1 MDLSV
6 KTKPE
11 EEKRERQDWLLVLLI
26 LLIGFMC
33 VLGAGQ
39 RALFASPNW
48 TMNANM
54 GSGIDPNKDF
64 LTKPVDVFEPIDA
77 NILTQPAWVRVF
89 LTPGAQF
96 VTGTAPV
103 GPVANNVPTQ
113 GQGTGT
119 AIPTTLINTLPPGTN
134 TTVPTNTFVWL
145 PVTPKPGNTS
155 VPATNTSHP
164 SAPDA
169 DLRIQM
175 NSATSSYTPG
185 DAVIYTVT
193 ITNAGPDAI
202 TNAVIT
208 DVIPPAAQVS
218 SWDWVCGPVGGGAS
232 GCNGVAGSNAT
243 FTDTVNLPSGG
254 SIEYTVTIHTAATA
268 TGDLYNRAT
277 ISATGYDE
285 TASGDNEADWTHTLL
300 QEADLGITNIDGV
313 STYAPGQTLNYT
325 LTVTNYGPAAVTGAT
340 VTDTFAGG
348 VISSVDWTCNPA
360 AVCPVGVGSGD
371 INATLGNLPSGGTV
385 TYSIT
390 VVLYNTTGG
399 NVTSNA
405 SVSAPVGYTDPG
417 PQPNTANDSNA
428 PRVGSGPDCPPGGN
442 PNCVYDLPAGS
453 SLTIYTNIEVD
464 GDAGWDLVYYEL
476 PHPGIYL
483 DVVRIEISD
492 GTDTYTVFEWG
503 DGNDDLNTNIG
514 ALSLPETDNR
524 PIAASDLYP
533 PPAGSGVAIDVD
545 HATLN
550 GGLGIP
556 PGTYTQIII
565 TPLDGPGDDGNCGI
579 DGIEVLP

>member
-54 GSGIDPNKDF
+54 ESGIDPNKDF

-77 NILTQPAWVRVF
+77 NILTQPAWVKVF
-89 LTPGAQF
+89 LTPGAKF
-96 VTGTAPV
+96 VTGTAPA
-103 GPVANNVPTQ
+103 GPVATNNVPTQ

-119 AIPTTLINTLPPGTN
+119 VVPTIVNTLPVGTG
-134 TTVPTNTFVWL
+134 TAVPTNTFVWL

-155 VPATNTSHP
+155 VPATNTSPP

-175 NSATSSYTPG
+175 TSATSSYTPG
-185 DAVIYTVT
+185 DAVVYTVT

-208 DVIPPAAQVS
+208 DIIPPAAQVS
-218 SWDWVCGPVGGGAS
+218 SWDWVCGPVGGGAG

-243 FTDTVNLPSGG
+243 FTDTVSLPSGG
-254 SIEYTVTIHTAATA
+254 SIEYTVTVYTAATA
-268 TGDLYNRAT
+268 TGNLNN
-277 ISATGYDE
+277 SASI
-285 TASGDNEADWTHTLL
+285 TASGYTETNPADNSDDWTHNII
-300 QEADLGITNIDGV
+300 QEADLGITNVDGV
-313 STYAPGQTLNYT
+313 SAYSPGQTLNYT
-325 LTVTNYGPAAVTGAT
+325 MTVTNNGPAAVAGAT
-340 VTDTFAGG
+340 VTDTFTGG
-348 VISSVDWTCNPA
+348 VISTVNWTCPDA
-360 AVCPVGVGSGD
+360 ACPVAAGSGD

-405 SVSAPVGYTDPG
+405 SVSLPGGYTDPG
-417 PQPNTANDSNA
+417 PLPNTANDSDT

-453 SLTIYTNIEVD
+453 SLTIYTSIEAD

-503 DGNDDLNTNIG
+503 DGTPDINTNVG
-514 ALSLPETDNR
+514 AFGPETDNF
-524 PIAASDLYP
+524 PIAASNLYP

-545 HATLN
+545 NPALN